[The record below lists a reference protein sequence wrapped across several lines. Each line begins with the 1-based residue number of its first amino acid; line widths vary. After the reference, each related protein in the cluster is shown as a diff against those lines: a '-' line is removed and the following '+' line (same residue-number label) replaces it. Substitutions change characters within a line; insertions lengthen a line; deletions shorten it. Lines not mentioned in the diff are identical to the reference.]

1 MFLPLFLFIWQ
12 ENKSLYYAKASLV
25 ALKGRERGYIP
36 LSNNQNYL
44 WSMTNKKYMEI
55 DLRAFISYVHDN
67 FILKVAQKILHYT
80 IYVT

>member
-1 MFLPLFLFIWQ
+1 
-12 ENKSLYYAKASLV
+12 
-25 ALKGRERGYIP
+25 
-36 LSNNQNYL
+36 
-44 WSMTNKKYMEI
+44 MTNKKYKEI